1 MSWSGETNS
10 WPSSALSWPTL
21 RRVALGRAR
30 GRRVGHR
37 QDRAGAS
44 RHQRPHPRF
53 RQASRL
59 AFQRLVILA
68 TLRARLTHVR
78 CVLRRATG
86 RCQETTATPGGEEP
100 GPREGPDH
108 RAGSSRDELSAGDDR
123 GRRDQ
128 AVDQPVD
135 GMVSV
140 VDPEVDRHLPGPDLF
155 QDGL

>member
-10 WPSSALSWPTL
+10 WPSSALSWPAL

-68 TLRARLTHVR
+68 TLRALLTHER
-78 CVLRRATG
+78 DLRRAIR
-86 RCQETTATPGGEEP
+86 RCHVARPTPATISPGMEK
-100 GPREGPDH
+100 GPTIGAARREM
-108 RAGSSRDELSAGDDR
+108 S
-123 GRRDQ
+123 
-128 AVDQPVD
+128 
-135 GMVSV
+135 
-140 VDPEVDRHLPGPDLF
+140 
-155 QDGL
+155 